1 MSTDPHPHPVRA
13 TSPKPGPDKRGP
25 DFVQDRPSPEADLP
39 GHCPHLARHSVTY
52 MPRSLTAQAATVLA
66 LAISAAC
73 GSTHFGD
80 AGPQSPS
87 EPGGRSLAPSVS
99 TVRPPTR
106 MTGAPASSDSGLPA
120 VLLGHGLQPIQAQ
133 SRTTSHQAPSNQS
146 RRPRCGEIAARWVGK
161 MLGMLMLMLLVM
173 ILLKWP
179 WDGRGA
185 MRSSPSYER

>member
-1 MSTDPHPHPVRA
+1 
-13 TSPKPGPDKRGP
+13 
-25 DFVQDRPSPEADLP
+25 
-39 GHCPHLARHSVTY
+39 

-120 VLLGHGLQPIQAQ
+120 VLLGTWIAADTGTITYHLTSSTFESIETISSVRPRGIIEVRVTQKGGATADGDRLILTPTAA
-133 SRTTSHQAPSNQS
+133 TTSRHDPDHPEDSYTD
-146 RRPRCGEIAARWVGK
+146 RPGELVPQTYIWNIIGP
-161 MLGMLMLMLLVM
+161 LLS
-173 ILLKWP
+173 LKNDAGLEITLKREP
-179 WDGRGA
+179 
-185 MRSSPSYER
+185 